1 MGKTW
6 RGNGVRIMLNS
17 DAVKILQDEL
27 ICLKRGCK
35 KGVRNCSRCTHKRTE
50 VEIFEAK
57 SMAIEALRKQKRLK
71 MEFFKSGIE
80 YAKSEFVRLLEE
92 EKNNVGQL
100 HKEKLLD
107 DFTYTQVLGLQ
118 KAEEITD
125 NINYKVVEDIG
136 KEDI

>member
-1 MGKTW
+1 M
-6 RGNGVRIMLNS
+6 MQNS
-17 DAVKILQDEL
+17 DAVRILQDEN

-35 KGVRNCSRCTHKRTE
+35 KGSRTCSRCEHKRTE
-50 VEIFEAK
+50 TEILEART
-57 SMAIEALRKQKRLK
+57 MAIEALRKQKRLK

-92 EKNNVGQL
+92 EKRNVGQL

-125 NINYKVVEDIG
+125 NINYKVIEDIG